1 MKSHSGSADSGH
13 GYAGDH
19 RHRVVGGIQCC
30 KKRKGFKVKCLVSL
44 LDVATLQLHPRH
56 VEASEPVSVQIC
68 TQRQRHPSL
77 ASCRKHGFSTFVSS
91 DASVGEPKTLAE
103 ATVDKWC
110 LIWLLGVQRTLLQM
124 VTSHGASHGASVA
137 VSLCAEPK
145 CHKVGVPFLN
155 KHPSHSAAISPWPW
169 QTYLEQLCSIA
180 ASFIQ
185 SH

>member
-1 MKSHSGSADSGH
+1 
-13 GYAGDH
+13 
-19 RHRVVGGIQCC
+19 
-30 KKRKGFKVKCLVSL
+30 
-44 LDVATLQLHPRH
+44 
-56 VEASEPVSVQIC
+56 
-68 TQRQRHPSL
+68 
-77 ASCRKHGFSTFVSS
+77 
-91 DASVGEPKTLAE
+91 VGEPKTLAE